1 METILIAAMTADGYI
16 GRHSTDKSTTWTSPE
31 DKQFY
36 VSQIKTVDAI
46 VMGSV
51 SFGTFNRYPKDSN
64 WVIYDYHP
72 EEFENP
78 APDRITAKATKAQP
92 EDLIAEFEAAGFERV
107 AICGGK
113 SIYSMFH
120 AAGLID
126 RYFITVEPVLFGDG
140 VRLFDKAA
148 ETRLNLEQ
156 IHRLSEQTV
165 VMEYSKIINNIKNF
179 KIQKQLYC

>member
-16 GRHSTDKSTTWTSPE
+16 GRHSTDKSTNWTSPE

-72 EEFENP
+72 QQFVNP
-78 APDRITAKATKAQP
+78 APERITAKATNAKP
-92 EDLIAEFEAAGFERV
+92 EDLLAEFKDQGYKRV

-113 SIYSMFH
+113 SIYSMFM
-120 AAGLID
+120 ASGLID
-126 RYFITVEPVLFGDG
+126 RFFITVEPVLFGDG
-140 VRLFDKAA
+140 VRLFDKPR
-148 ETRLNLEQ
+148 ETRLNLEN

-165 VMEYSKIINNIKNF
+165 VMEYTKN
-179 KIQKQLYC
+179 KS